1 MKRKPEESF
10 EEYRE
15 RRKKENN
22 WKQRI
27 RIFFTGG
34 TYRRKPEEKIVRE
47 KPVSPAIGKRHKG
60 ESLADFKVRRKAC
73 NQRRRIR
80 EMANG

>member
-47 KPVSPAIGKRHKG
+47 KPLITRNRLACIWPANSPLLAKPTPIFITSKKEGKI
-60 ESLADFKVRRKAC
+60 L
-73 NQRRRIR
+73 
-80 EMANG
+80 